1 MKDAFKLYFK
11 FIPKWTFVLTFLWLI
26 VFAWF
31 IWVSLFQHLSRN
43 IFLKKYRLRLW
54 FFAYLLLLFT
64 AAVESLSGVSTIKR
78 ILEKF
83 SDKTVI
89 MVTHRL
95 DITKFVDKIYVMENG
110 EIVESGS
117 FQELL
122 DKKTL
127 FYDMYKYQLGE

>member
-1 MKDAFKLYFK
+1 
-11 FIPKWTFVLTFLWLI
+11 
-26 VFAWF
+26 
-31 IWVSLFQHLSRN
+31 
-43 IFLKKYRLRLW
+43 
-54 FFAYLLLLFT
+54 
-64 AAVESLSGVSTIKR
+64 
-78 ILEKF
+78 
-83 SDKTVI
+83 

-95 DITKFVDKIYVMENG
+95 DITKFADKIYVMENG

>member
-1 MKDAFKLYFK
+1 M
-11 FIPKWTFVLTFLWLI
+11 
-26 VFAWF
+26 
-31 IWVSLFQHLSRN
+31 
-43 IFLKKYRLRLW
+43 
-54 FFAYLLLLFT
+54 LLLFT

>member
-1 MKDAFKLYFK
+1 M
-11 FIPKWTFVLTFLWLI
+11 
-26 VFAWF
+26 
-31 IWVSLFQHLSRN
+31 
-43 IFLKKYRLRLW
+43 
-54 FFAYLLLLFT
+54 LLLFT

-95 DITKFVDKIYVMENG
+95 DITKFVDKIYVMEKG